1 MSNFQIKNLQNKDL
15 SALMQLQHEYARHY
29 PGVQILPGELYLSPA
44 FHQGQ
49 DVFCA
54 YHPNG
59 QMLGFAV
66 AYAQLSPTEKKHSV
80 WTEVKILPSMY
91 GMIGL
96 RGSLLDQILKR
107 VRELTTPL
115 GNIQV
120 ELNFQYFPYEVE
132 SIAFVTSK
140 GFQYNGSI
148 YSMQRDLKNPLPL
161 REPPLGFDI
170 KHWRLETQAER
181 EQYVQARNQCFPDA
195 PISLEEWI
203 YFMSSP
209 SWTSGTNLAAFVSG
223 RLVGCL
229 TTYWDEEQNRNV
241 SEKVGYTEYIF
252 VCPQWRRAGIASA
265 LISRGL
271 DYLKENGMRFALLQV
286 KTDNRN
292 ALSLYEKLG
301 YNVVQE
307 SGIYSR
313 YLSNA

>member
-1 MSNFQIKNLQNKDL
+1 MSNFQIKNLQKNDL
-15 SALMQLQHEYARHY
+15 PALMRLQHEYARQY

-44 FHQGQ
+44 FHEGK
-49 DVFCA
+49 DIFCA

-66 AYAQLSPTEKKHSV
+66 AYAQFSAYEKNHSV

-96 RGSLLDQILKR
+96 RGSLLEQILKR
-107 VRELTTPL
+107 VRELCAPV
-115 GNIQV
+115 GIANV
-120 ELNFQYFPYEVE
+120 ELNFQYFPYEIE
-132 SIAFVTSK
+132 SIAFVTGK

-148 YSMQRDLKNPLPL
+148 YSMQWDLASPLPS
-161 REPPLGFDI
+161 REPPPGFDI

-181 EQYVQARNQCFPDA
+181 EQYIQARNQCFPDA

-209 SWTSGTNLAAFVSG
+209 SWSSGTNLAAFSSG

-229 TTYWDEEQNRNV
+229 TTFWDEEQNRNAP
-241 SEKVGYTEYIF
+241 EKIGYTEYIF
-252 VCPQWRRAGIASA
+252 VCPQWRRTGIASA

-271 DYLKENGMRFALLQV
+271 DYLYQNGMRFAQLQV
-286 KTDNRN
+286 KTDNRQ

-301 YNVVQE
+301 FYVVQE

-313 YLSNA
+313 YLDTA